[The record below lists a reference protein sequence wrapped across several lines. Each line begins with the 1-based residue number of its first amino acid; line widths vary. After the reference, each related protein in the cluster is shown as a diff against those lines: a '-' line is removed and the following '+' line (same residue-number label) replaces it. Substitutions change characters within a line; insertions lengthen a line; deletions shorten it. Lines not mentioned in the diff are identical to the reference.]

1 MLESG
6 RWRQSLHCMLHYIL
20 HSAPCVACI
29 PFLRFP
35 MSRSLKK
42 GPYIDAKLLRKVMK
56 MIEKGEKKI
65 IKTWARDSD
74 IPPEFVGFT
83 FAVHNGKEF
92 TPVYVTEQMVGHK
105 LGEFSWTTK
114 FKAHGGKMAASQAA
128 GAAASGA
135 SAAPASPAPAKTA

>member
-1 MLESG
+1 
-6 RWRQSLHCMLHYIL
+6 
-20 HSAPCVACI
+20 
-29 PFLRFP
+29 

-42 GPYIDAKLLRKVMK
+42 GPYIDAKLMSKVMK
-56 MIEKGEKKI
+56 MTGAGEKKI
-65 IKTWARDSD
+65 LKTWARNSD

-114 FKAHGGKMAASQAA
+114 FKAHGGKMSAAEA
-128 GAAASGA
+128 
-135 SAAPASPAPAKTA
+135 AAPAAPAAAPAAAPKK

>member
-1 MLESG
+1 
-6 RWRQSLHCMLHYIL
+6 
-20 HSAPCVACI
+20 
-29 PFLRFP
+29 

-42 GPYIDAKLLRKVMK
+42 GPHIDEKLLSKVTK

-65 IKTWARDSD
+65 IKTWARDCD

-92 TPVYVTEQMVGHK
+92 LPVYVTEQMVGHK

-114 FKAHGGKMAASQAA
+114 FKAHGGKAA
-128 GAAASGA
+128 
-135 SAAPASPAPAKTA
+135 AAPAAGPSGAAPGAPAPAAAAPAPAAPAK